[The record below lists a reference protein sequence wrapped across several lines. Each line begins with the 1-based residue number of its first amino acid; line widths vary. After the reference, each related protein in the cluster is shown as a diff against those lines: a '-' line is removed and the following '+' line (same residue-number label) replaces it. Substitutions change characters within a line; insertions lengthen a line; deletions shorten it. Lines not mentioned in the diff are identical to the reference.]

1 MVVMVR
7 VVAIMVI
14 LFFFSKLNC
23 LEVLEMTPLH
33 VDLNM
38 GFMTKFQVFFN
49 RVEVIHFLDYT

>member
-1 MVVMVR
+1 MVV
-7 VVAIMVI
+7 IMVI

-38 GFMTKFQVFFN
+38 GFMTKFQVF
-49 RVEVIHFLDYT
+49 